1 MARIVADR
9 VLETST
15 TTGTG
20 SYTLAGAVLGYRA
33 ASAVCA
39 NGDTIT
45 YYAEATNVNGVANG
59 DWEIGIGTWG
69 TGNILAR
76 TTVVAS
82 SNSNAAV
89 SWTTGTRR
97 IGLGIISTPSLGN
110 TTLTGYVDATPIAAP
125 AWTEGRVFYDVDAH
139 TLNYYNDNIQ
149 MSINIGQEQ
158 IVRVRNTTGSTI
170 PDGAVV
176 YVSDAVGQ
184 TPVVTLAIATSLAT
198 AKILGVTTTTMLDNE
213 FGYVTVNGT
222 VNGLNTVAF
231 ADGAVVYLSA
241 VTAGTYSTV
250 SPDYPNYSV
259 QVGIVLHSH
268 TTQGK
273 LLVSPQL
280 SSTEASH
287 VVGTLAIAQGGTG
300 QTTALAGFNALS
312 PLTTE
317 GDLVVGG
324 ALGSGTRLPI
334 GGATT
339 VLHGGATPT
348 YSAITEDDINLSANA
363 TNNVNTTRHGFVPVL
378 PNNANLFLN
387 GQGNYTTPSG
397 LSIANS
403 YSVTA
408 FSGQTSINIVHNFGT
423 FPIVQVVDNTGAVLV
438 PLTITNNTINDF
450 TVTFSTATT
459 GTIMSSVGSP
469 QPQAVSVIASSTYT
483 VLITDR
489 IVKVTTASAVITLPT
504 SVGNTGREYN
514 IVNASTGKIT
524 VIGTSSQ
531 LINNQTTQ
539 TLPPS
544 SAMTVFADGS
554 GYWII

>member
-20 SYTLAGAVLGYRA
+20 SYTLDGAVLGYRA

-69 TGNILAR
+69 TGSILDR
-76 TTVVAS
+76 TTIVAS

-89 SWTTGTRR
+89 SWAAGSKR

-110 TTLTGYVDATPIAAP
+110 TTLTGYVDATPITAP
-125 AWTEGRVFYDVDAH
+125 TWVEGRVFYDTDAH
-139 TLNYYNDNIQ
+139 TLNYYNDNSQ
-149 MSINIGQEQ
+149 MSVNIGQEQ

-170 PDGAVV
+170 TDGSVV
-176 YVSDAVGQ
+176 YVSGATGQ
-184 TPVVTLAIATSLAT
+184 TPLITLAIATSSAT
-198 AKILGVTTTTMLDNE
+198 SDIIGVTTTTMLNNE
-213 FGYVTVNGT
+213 FGYVTVNGV

-231 ADGAVVYLSA
+231 ADGEAVYVSA
-241 VTAGTYSTV
+241 TVAGEYSTV

-268 TTQGK
+268 ATLGK
-273 LLVSPQL
+273 LLVAPKLL
-280 SSTEASH
+280 STDAVH
-287 VVGTLAIAQGGTG
+287 VVGTLAVAQGGTG

-324 ALGSGTRLPI
+324 ALGSGTRLPV

-339 VLHGGATPT
+339 VLHGGTTPT
-348 YSAITEDDINLSANA
+348 YSAITEADISLSANA
-363 TNNVNTTRHGFVPVL
+363 TNNVNTTRHGFAPVL

-408 FSGQTSINIVHNFGT
+408 FSGQTSVNILHNFGT
-423 FPIVQVVDNTGAVLV
+423 FPIVQVVDNTGAVLI
-438 PLTITNNTINDF
+438 PLSITNNTVNDF
-450 TVTFSTATT
+450 TITFSISTT
-459 GTIMSSVGSP
+459 GTIMASVGSP
-469 QPQAVSVIASSTYT
+469 QPQAVSVIASSMYT
-483 VLITDR
+483 VLVTDR

-514 IVNASTGKIT
+514 IVNASTGPIT

-531 LINNQTTQ
+531 LINNQTVQ